1 MIIPVLILS
10 VIFVGI
16 SFIINEDNAKYLL
29 SGYNTMSEDERQL
42 FDIKS
47 YLVFFKKFHLFLGV
61 SFLII
66 ALLLLFFVNPDWCGI
81 FLGTYPILAYIFLV
95 WKSNSFTK
103 AKGTKQRNIAYFTM
117 LVMFFLLMFI
127 VFEFNNSMNDNQI
140 TVNKNELII
149 SGSYGETINI
159 SDIQSVNLIDSLPKI
174 ASKKNG
180 FALETIKKGYFTTAN
195 GEKVKLLINKKSS
208 PLILIITKNNQKLY
222 YSSKTKA
229 NKDIYS
235 QLKTVVN

>member
-1 MIIPVLILS
+1 M
-10 VIFVGI
+10 
-16 SFIINEDNAKYLL
+16 
-29 SGYNTMSEDERQL
+29 
-42 FDIKS
+42 
-47 YLVFFKKFHLFLGV
+47 
-61 SFLII
+61 II
-66 ALLLLFFVNPDWCGI
+66 ALLLLYFVNPDWCGI

-174 ASKKNG
+174 ASK
-180 FALETIKKGYFTTAN
+180 
-195 GEKVKLLINKKSS
+195 
-208 PLILIITKNNQKLY
+208 
-222 YSSKTKA
+222 
-229 NKDIYS
+229 
-235 QLKTVVN
+235 